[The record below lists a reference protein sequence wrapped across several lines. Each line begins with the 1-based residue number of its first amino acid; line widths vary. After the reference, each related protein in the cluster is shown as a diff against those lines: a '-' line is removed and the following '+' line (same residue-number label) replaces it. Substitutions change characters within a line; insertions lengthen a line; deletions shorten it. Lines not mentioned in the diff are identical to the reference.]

1 MLMQIKN
8 LEVVY
13 QESILA
19 VRGVS
24 MEVPPKERIALL
36 GANGAGKTTILRAI
50 SGLLPFYNGKVTE
63 GSVSFEGE
71 EITGLDTRSI
81 VRRGLS
87 LAPEGRKLFEHLT
100 VEENLLVGGSLNPS
114 PKVSREKM
122 ERVFAYFPRLA
133 ERRGQISGYLSGGEQ
148 QMLVI
153 GRALMSTPKLLA
165 VDELSLGLAPLVV
178 QDLVQRLSDIN
189 REQGVS
195 ILLVEQN
202 AEMALSFVSHGYV
215 LENGRIVLSDAS
227 EKLRD
232 NPEVKEFYLG
242 MSVSGQRRSFAEARY
257 RKREK
262 GWLV

>member
-1 MLMQIKN
+1 MMQIKN

-13 QESILA
+13 QDSILA

-24 MEVPPKERIALL
+24 IEVPPKERIALL

-50 SGLLPFYNGKVTE
+50 SGLLGFYNGKITE
-63 GSVSFEGE
+63 GSVSFDGE
-71 EITGLDTRSI
+71 DTTHMDTRSI

-87 LAPEGRKLFEHLT
+87 LAPEGRRLFEHLS

-114 PKVSREKM
+114 QKVSREKM

-133 ERRGQISGYLSGGEQ
+133 ERRRQTCGYLSGGEQ
-148 QMLVI
+148 QMLVL

-165 VDELSLGLAPLVV
+165 VDELSLGLAPMVV
-178 QDLVQRLSDIN
+178 QDLAQRLSDIN
-189 REQGVS
+189 REEGVA

-202 AEMALSFVSHGYV
+202 AEMALSFVSYAYV
-215 LENGRIVLSDAS
+215 LETGRIVLNDRS
-227 EKLRD
+227 ERLRE

-242 MSVSGQRRSFAEARY
+242 MSVGGEKKGFAEVKF

>member
-1 MLMQIKN
+1 MMQIKN

-24 MEVPPKERIALL
+24 IEVPPRERIALL

-50 SGLLPFYNGKVTE
+50 SGLLGFYDGKITE
-63 GSVSFEGE
+63 GSVFFNGE
-71 EITGLDTRSI
+71 DTTGMDTRSI
-81 VRRGLS
+81 VKRGLC
-87 LAPEGRKLFEHLT
+87 LAPEGRKLFEHLS

-114 PKVSREKM
+114 HKVSREKM

-133 ERRGQISGYLSGGEQ
+133 ERRRQTCGYLSGGEQ
-148 QMLVI
+148 QMLVL

-165 VDELSLGLAPLVV
+165 VDELSLGLAPMVV
-178 QDLVQRLSDIN
+178 QDLAQRLSDIN
-189 REQGVS
+189 REEGVS

-202 AEMALSFVSHGYV
+202 AEMALSFVSYGYV
-215 LENGRIVLSDAS
+215 LENGRIVLNDSS
-227 EKLRD
+227 ERLRD

-242 MSVSGQRRSFAEARY
+242 MSVGGQKKSFADVKYY
-257 RKREK
+257 RKEK